1 MWNCHENLTRAAALI
16 PECVDAA
23 LITSEV
29 SRQYLLHFP
38 STAGYLL
45 LTREHAV
52 FLVDSR
58 YTEKAQKTF
67 TGCEIVLLTSFS
79 KQLREYF
86 TAWKIKTLAVESSYM
101 TLREYNRLQKVFPEF
116 EVLRSNHFDSGLL
129 NMRRIKS
136 ADEICRMK
144 EAQKITDEAFRK
156 ICEFISAGVSE
167 KGISARLEYEMKLL
181 GADGFAFDTIVVSG
195 KNSSM
200 PHGTPSS
207 KKVEAG
213 DFITMDFG
221 AMLDGYMSDMTR
233 TVAVGKA
240 GEEERHVYKTVLEAQ
255 REAFKKIRPGAVCM
269 DVDKAARTFIADA
282 GYGGYFGHGLG
293 HSLGVEIHESP
304 AFNMSDLTDLEPGMV
319 LSVEPGIYL
328 PGKFGVRIEDVIVVT
343 EDGFENLTKSPKE
356 LLEL

>member
-1 MWNCHENLTRAAALI
+1 MWDCREQLQKAAALI
-16 PECVDAA
+16 PQGVDAA
-23 LITSEV
+23 LITSDV

-45 LTREHAV
+45 LSQERAV

-58 YTEKAQKTF
+58 YTEKAEKTF
-67 TGCEIVLLTSFS
+67 SGCEIVLLTSVS
-79 KQLREYF
+79 KQLKEYF
-86 TAWKIKTLAVESSYM
+86 ETWKVKTLAVESSFM
-101 TLREYNRLQKVFPEF
+101 TLREYNRFQKLFPEV
-116 EVLRSNHFDSGLL
+116 EILRSNQFDNGLL
-129 NMRRIKS
+129 KMRSVKS
-136 ADEICRMK
+136 AEEIQRMK
-144 EAQKITDEAFRK
+144 EAQEITDSVFEK
-156 ICEFISAGVSE
+156 ICGFIAPGVTE
-167 KGISARLEYEMKLL
+167 KEIAARMEYEMKLL

-240 GEEERHVYKTVLEAQ
+240 GEEERRVYETVLEAQ
-255 REAFKKIRPGAVCM
+255 QEAFNMIRPGAVCM

-304 AFNMSDLTDLEPGMV
+304 AFNMSDLTELEPGMV

-328 PGKFGVRIEDVIVVT
+328 PGKFGVRIEDVIAVT
-343 EDGFENLTKSPKE
+343 ENGFENLTKSPKE